1 MFSHAKDFT
10 LYSVMLLL
18 FCAATEARAQRRPE
32 PPPRVHLPASTSFGT
47 IKGRVLLPSGVA
59 PKSRFKV
66 GISSGSNT
74 GTMLHTDANG
84 EFVFNNVPEGV
95 YEVEVVGDTSMY
107 DPIVEQA
114 TVLRGG
120 RTSMTIYLKEKGRAT
135 EKPASDVVSVAELK
149 QQVPDAARREFER
162 ATSLIRAGEREKAIE
177 HFKQA
182 ISLYPQYLMARNDLG
197 VQYLKLKRLDEAAE
211 QLGAALEINPSVFN
225 PRLNLG
231 IVLVEQKKFS
241 EAVEHLN
248 QAAEINSSEPAPF
261 LYLGIASIYMDDLD
275 AAEEALTKSLRLGDD
290 KYTLAHYYMAQVY
303 MKRGDGEKATSELKT
318 YLEKSPEGEQ
328 AASARSLLE
337 KIK

>member
-1 MFSHAKDFT
+1 MFSQSKDFT
-10 LYSVMLLL
+10 LFPVILLLL
-18 FCAATEARAQRRPE
+18 FVTVEARAQRRPE
-32 PPPRVHLPASTSFGT
+32 PPPRSHLPGNASVGT
-47 IKGRVLLPSGVA
+47 IKGRVLLPSGTP

-66 GISSGSNT
+66 GVSSGSNT
-74 GTMLHTDANG
+74 GTMIHTDANG
-84 EFVFNNVPEGV
+84 EFIFNNLPEGV
-95 YEVEVVGDTSMY
+95 YEVEVVGDTSLF

-120 RTSMTIYLKEKGRAT
+120 RTSMTIYLKEKGAVR
-135 EKPASDVVSVAELK
+135 EKPAGDVVSVAELK
-149 QQVPDAARREFER
+149 QQVPEPAKREFEK
-162 ATSLIRAGEREKAIE
+162 ATNLIRAGEREKAIE

-182 ISLYPQYLMARNDLG
+182 IALYPQYLMARNDLG

-261 LYLGIASIYMDDLD
+261 LYIGIASIYMDDLD

-303 MKRGDGEKATSELKT
+303 MKRGDGEKATSELKA